1 MSESDSCGECETV
14 AEKYK
19 RYLEN
24 ETRALLS
31 FRGHGNGPKKLK
43 YSSHKSFSTTEWK
56 KFFKLILLG
65 CGKLHYVQTRDPVDI
80 SMGGFKISSK
90 IQKIEERFEASIEM
104 SLDVPFDISEKATD
118 ETDVFIFLN
127 IGNNKIY
134 RRNLR
139 FNDLETIIELPEP
152 VEKVS
157 WDFMFEPIEATCAL
171 PE

>member
-1 MSESDSCGECETV
+1 
-14 AEKYK
+14 
-19 RYLEN
+19 
-24 ETRALLS
+24 
-31 FRGHGNGPKKLK
+31 
-43 YSSHKSFSTTEWK
+43 
-56 KFFKLILLG
+56 
-65 CGKLHYVQTRDPVDI
+65 
-80 SMGGFKISSK
+80 
-90 IQKIEERFEASIEM
+90 M

-157 WDFMFEPIEATCAL
+157 WDFMFEPIDSGFNMEI
-171 PE
+171 